1 MPDHTLEGTE
11 VLLVE
16 DEPLIG
22 FDIMLTL
29 TDAGARV
36 IGPLATLAETLATI
50 ATANPAVAI
59 LDVRLG
65 HEEVFPAAEA
75 LAAKGI
81 PFVFHTG
88 HADAQTL
95 ARWAGRP
102 VIRKPAAPGALIH
115 AVRQLI
121 ERG

>member
-1 MPDHTLEGTE
+1 MAEKMLEGTE

-36 IGPLATLAETLATI
+36 IGPIATLAEALATI
-50 ATANPAVAI
+50 ATATPAVAI

-65 HEEVFPAAEA
+65 DEEVFPAAEA
-75 LAAKGI
+75 LAVKGI
-81 PFVFHTG
+81 PFAFHTG

-95 ARWAGRP
+95 ARWPGRP
-102 VIRKPAAPGALIH
+102 VIRKPAAPGALLGTLQ
-115 AVRQLI
+115 RLLS
-121 ERG
+121 GS